1 MCGIAGYIG
10 SNNIGIKRIKSTLS
24 LMKLRG
30 PDKQKYSF
38 KKINKRN
45 IYLLHSRLSIIDLN
59 DRSDQPYLMNDLVL
73 IFNGEIYNYIE
84 LKKKI
89 QDNVTFKTN
98 SDTEVILHYYKL
110 YGKKC
115 FEYFEG
121 MWSLAILDLKKKE
134 LILSRDRFGEKPLH
148 IMPTKNGF
156 FFGSE
161 IKFIK
166 KLAGIKKL
174 EINYDKVREFL
185 QFGYKSVY
193 KKNDSFFKNVSQIDS
208 SSIFTINKDLKT
220 KRKKYWKISKE
231 KKNKEKFINIIQ
243 KIKKILIRSIKLRL
257 RSDVPIALCLSGGID
272 SSLIASIA
280 KKKFKNN
287 LETFSIF
294 DSKDKR
300 YDERKKI
307 NILLKKLKL
316 KKNFIDT
323 SGKLNLKKL
332 TKQIDT
338 YDSPVFTITD
348 YLKNLLAEKIAKKNF
363 KVVITG
369 SGADEIFTGY
379 YDHHL
384 MYLYETKKDKKLH
397 NDYLSKW
404 KKYILP
410 IVRNK
415 YFKNPRLFIEYPNYR
430 KYIYDHNKELEKF
443 FINPKKFIF
452 KEKFFFKSLLKNR
465 MMNEIFF
472 ETIPIFTHS
481 EDRTFMQHSIE
492 NRSPYLSK
500 ELLEYASS
508 IPVKYMMN
516 RGYTKYVLRE
526 ISKNYV
532 PDVIRLDRQK
542 KGFNSS
548 IKSLVNLKSKKFLN
562 FVNKKSKIYKIINK
576 KILLKSLDTNSND
589 NYMSKFIF
597 TFISAKIFL
606 DKNT

>member
-10 SNNIGIKRIKSTLS
+10 SNNIDIKRIKSTLS

-38 KKINKRN
+38 KKINNRN

-59 DRSDQPYLMNDLVL
+59 ERSDQPYFMNDLVL
-73 IFNGEIYNYIE
+73 IFNGEIYNYVE

-89 QDNVTFKTN
+89 QNNVTFKTN

-148 IMPTKNGF
+148 IMQTKNGF

-193 KKNDSFFKNVSQIDS
+193 KKNDSFFKNISQIAS
-208 SSIFTINKDLKT
+208 SSIFVINKELKSQV
-220 KRKKYWKISKE
+220 KKYWKISKE
-231 KKNKEKFINIIQ
+231 KKNKEKYIKIIQ
-243 KIKKILIRSIKLRL
+243 KLKKILIRSIKLRL

-287 LETFSIF
+287 LETFSTF

-300 YDERKKI
+300 YDERK
-307 NILLKKLKL
+307 NISLLLKNLKL
-316 KKNFIDT
+316 KKNFVDI
-323 SGKLNLKKL
+323 SGKLNFKKL
-332 TKQIDT
+332 TKQIDI
-338 YDSPVFTITD
+338 YDSPVFTISD

-384 MYLYETKKDKKLH
+384 MYLYEIRKDKKLQ
-397 NDYLSKW
+397 NDYLSNW
-404 KKYILP
+404 KKYVLP
-410 IVRNK
+410 IIRNK
-415 YFKNPRLFIEYPNYR
+415 YFKNPKLFIESPNYR
-430 KYIYDHNKELEKF
+430 KHVYDHNKELEKF
-443 FINPKKFIF
+443 FINPKKFNF
-452 KEKFFFKSLLKNR
+452 KEKIFFNSLLKNR
-465 MMNEIFF
+465 MMNETFF

-481 EDRTFMQHSIE
+481 EDRTFMQYSIE

-500 ELLEYASS
+500 DLLEYMSS
-508 IPVKYMMN
+508 IPVKFMMK
-516 RGYTKYVLRE
+516 RGYTKNVLRE
-526 ISKNYV
+526 ISRNYL
-532 PDVIRLDRQK
+532 PNAIRLDRQK
-542 KGFNSS
+542 RGFNSS
-548 IKSLVNLKSKKFLN
+548 IKSLVNLKSKNFIN
-562 FVNKKSKIYKIINK
+562 FVNKSSTIYKIINK
-576 KILLKSLDTNSND
+576 KNFLKSLHNNSND

-597 TFISAKIFL
+597 SFISTKIFL